1 MDKIKIQTHYGQST
15 EDDDGGKKKKKK
27 MHFCAAIKREL
38 SILTLICITFQVL
51 Q

>member
-15 EDDDGGKKKKKK
+15 EEDKKDEKKKKN
-27 MHFCAAIKREL
+27 INREL

>member
-15 EDDDGGKKKKKK
+15 EEDKKDEKKKN
-27 MHFCAAIKREL
+27 INREL